1 VGEKKPVFEN
11 SVRVTYK
18 FFNPLTRKGDFDKF
32 AATSP
37 EKIRQTN
44 AF

>member
-1 VGEKKPVFEN
+1 MGSIDMGDPI
-11 SVRVTYK
+11 RVTYK